1 MIPTLNSRYVIE
13 AKARLLSM
21 YKGRPIIEGMLE
33 AYVKQIQRLENS
45 IWDVINN
52 RHLESNNTSCLDG
65 IGTILQEFRNGRTNA
80 EYRAALKIRL
90 LVLRSQGKRHQLTK
104 IISLSANG
112 STWRYWDAYP
122 AGFFVYFA
130 GTLQAFKALAKG
142 LRDAKAAGVQ
152 GQLSWYTTPA
162 DLFVWEDST
171 GGTTTPLTARG
182 FASTDGLPLA
192 VYAHVDSLE
201 YP

>member
-1 MIPTLNSRYVIE
+1 MIPTLNSSYVTE

-21 YKGRPIIEGMLE
+21 YKGRPIVEGMLT
-33 AYVKQIQRLENS
+33 AYVKQIQRIENALWDIILNRNLETTNS
-45 IWDVINN
+45 A
-52 RHLESNNTSCLDG
+52 CLDG
-65 IGTILQEFRNGRTNA
+65 IGTILQEERKGRTND
-80 EYRAALKIRL
+80 EYRAALRIRQ
-90 LVLRSQGKRHQLTK
+90 LVLRSQGKRHQLSQ
-104 IISLSANG
+104 IISLSAAG

-142 LRDAKAAGVQ
+142 LRDAKAAGVE
-152 GQLSWYTTPA
+152 GQLSWYTTPS
-162 DLFVWEDST
+162 DLFVWGDST
-171 GGTTTPLTARG
+171 GGTTSPLTARG

-192 VYAHVDSLE
+192 VYAHVDALE